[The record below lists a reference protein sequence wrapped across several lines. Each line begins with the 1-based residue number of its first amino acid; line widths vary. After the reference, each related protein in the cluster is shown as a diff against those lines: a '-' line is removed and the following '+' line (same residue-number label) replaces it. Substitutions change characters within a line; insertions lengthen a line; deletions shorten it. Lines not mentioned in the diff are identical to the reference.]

1 MSDVTAQQVLSAS
14 AVKTAQF
21 PLAFDSRLSIEV
33 LQVIIG
39 RGYTPCAVFS
49 SVNIDTSMV
58 TAGRLLGRREKGE
71 VGGSDIT
78 YVKQRV

>member
-39 RGYTPCAVFS
+39 RLTWLHTLRRILFSQYRYEHGDCWPTPR
-49 SVNIDTSMV
+49 
-58 TAGRLLGRREKGE
+58 TA
-71 VGGSDIT
+71 
-78 YVKQRV
+78 